1 LRVHVFSQRGFSM
14 RVHVYASA
22 AMLALVSMPA
32 SSQTGY
38 PMFQPSIS
46 VGYIYDGHTDV
57 TFKNATPSALG
68 VTRIEKTIQND
79 PGWYVGVDVPVKLN
93 DRFGLAVGGR
103 WDASTSDKSSLE
115 VYNNGVARRD
125 WEADSRK
132 WHNAYVSLS
141 YAFYRNPSVSLSA
154 MAGLRWDRHN
164 VSFGKPV
171 NTLGILSSI
180 TNTADFN
187 MTNFSPVIGI
197 DAVFA
202 GPRSGMW
209 GGPIKLSLSGSP
221 FVKTDVEHDETFGP
235 AAFVNLDADSS
246 NDKYIR
252 FAAEATVLNFK
263 AGTSANGA
271 LSIVADYTRFDTN
284 GSAKSTQSMGGGG
297 AVFAS
302 RWDYSTRA
310 SEATIGLKAAL
321 SF

>member
-1 LRVHVFSQRGFSM
+1 M

-22 AMLALVSMPA
+22 AILALASMPA
-32 SSQTGY
+32 SSQGGF
-38 PMFQPSIS
+38 PMFQPSLS

-115 VYNNGVARRD
+115 VYNNGVARRE

-171 NTLGILSSI
+171 NALAVLSSI

-221 FVKTDVEHDETFGP
+221 FVQSDVEHDETFGGP
-235 AAFVNLDADSS
+235 AAFQFKHDADSS
-246 NDKYIR
+246 NDKYIKI
-252 FAAEATVLNFK
+252 AGEATVLNFK
-263 AGTSANGA
+263 AGTAGNGA
-271 LSIVADYTRFDTN
+271 LSIYADYTRFDTN
-284 GSAKSTQSMGGGG
+284 GSGKSWSRNSVGT
-297 AVFAS
+297 VIAS
-302 RWDYSTRA
+302 KWDYDTRA
-310 SEATIGLKAAL
+310 SQATIGLKASL

>member
-1 LRVHVFSQRGFSM
+1 MKAHLCAG
-14 RVHVYASA
+14 ASIFALLSFPSLA
-22 AMLALVSMPA
+22 ADPLSAGG
-32 SSQTGY
+32 GY

-79 PGWYVGVDVPVKLN
+79 PGWYVGVDVPVKIN
-93 DRFGLAVGGR
+93 DRFELAVGGR

-115 VYNNGVARRD
+115 VYNNGVARRE
-125 WEADSRK
+125 WEVDSRK
-132 WHNAYVSLS
+132 WDNAYVSLS

-154 MAGLRWDRHN
+154 MAGLRWDRHSVN
-164 VSFGKPV
+164 FRKPV
-171 NTLGILSSI
+171 NPFSILSNI
-180 TNTADFN
+180 ADTADFS
-187 MTNFSPVIGI
+187 MKNFSPVIGI

-221 FVKTDVEHDETFGP
+221 FVKTNVKHDENFGVI
-235 AAFVNLDADSS
+235 AFVNLDADSK

-252 FAAEATVLNFK
+252 FAAEATLLNFK
-263 AGTSANGA
+263 AGTTANGA
-271 LSIVADYTRFDTN
+271 LSINADYTRFETN
-284 GSAKSTQSMGGGG
+284 GSAKSRQSLGGP
-297 AVFAS
+297 VTVS

-310 SEATIGLKAAL
+310 SEATIGLKVAL